1 MKEKLLLAHLA
12 SDSVRTELSESER
25 RRDLPEQGDDVDVLD
40 PALGVGVVLGPEAD
54 ELVQVVRAKD
64 GPIPEERNQFSLKH
78 PYVLPNCLYFHLVR

>member
-1 MKEKLLLAHLA
+1 M
-12 SDSVRTELSESER
+12 RTELSESER

-64 GPIPEERNQFSLKH
+64 GPIPKERNQFSLKH
-78 PYVLPNCLYFHLVR
+78 PYILPKYRYLHLVR